1 MSAASIAPGDEVD
14 IPLLAIESNAMMLY
28 GEGITTMQ
36 FYKGEISK
44 AKDFLMSRLV
54 EVASK
59 NPWITSSLVQDK
71 KKHGKLV
78 AMRYLKDTANAVERI
93 FTQNDSIKISEDMK
107 YAEIMKCVSESTA
120 HIPSG
125 YTLIKSRR
133 AVCSLTLTPTGDKSY
148 CVVFSMSHVVGDGH
162 TYYSI
167 LNMLSTEGKIFPMV
181 VTRDE
186 KLRSDLP
193 SEVGEKEYQVMTN
206 PSCMQIMNYLAVY
219 ATSKK
224 VIPKC
229 YYIDKD
235 KLNTE
240 KEKAKQEKDAP
251 EFISANDVITSGFA
265 KTIDAEMLTMAMDFR
280 GKLSGLTKEHA
291 GCYHLGVVFG
301 REGYES
307 PNTIRKALTS
317 PAPYSRCEKLPG
329 WCIYG
334 NYSGVI
340 SNWSSLCKG
349 GLVIPDAT
357 QTLHIPF
364 IDITSMT
371 TDICVVFNAIV

>member
-1 MSAASIAPGDEVD
+1 
-14 IPLLAIESNAMMLY
+14 
-28 GEGITTMQ
+28 MQ
-36 FYKGEISK
+36 DLQE
-44 AKDFLMSRLV
+44 
-54 EVASK
+54 ET
-59 NPWITSSLVQDK
+59 N
-71 KKHGKLV
+71 
-78 AMRYLKDTANAVERI
+78 
-93 FTQNDSIKISEDMK
+93 
-107 YAEIMKCVSESTA
+107 
-120 HIPSG
+120 
-125 YTLIKSRR
+125 RR
-133 AVCSLTLTPTGDKSY
+133 AA
-148 CVVFSMSHVVGDGH
+148 FAN
-162 TYYSI
+162 I
-167 LNMLSTEGKIFPMV
+167 EA
-181 VTRDE
+181 
-186 KLRSDLP
+186 
-193 SEVGEKEYQVMTN
+193 KERH
-206 PSCMQIMNYLAVY
+206 S
-219 ATSKK
+219 
-224 VIPKC
+224 VIHS
-229 YYIDKD
+229 
-235 KLNTE
+235 N

-317 PAPYSRCEKLPG
+317 PAPYSRCKKLPG

-371 TDICVVFNAIV
+371 TDICVVFNAKPGKIAIMVALQHGDENTLKKEIPCLSDESVNEKMFG